1 MNSKSI
7 PNHNAMKPY
16 VLSLLAVLAFSS
28 AAFAQTTPPRRL
40 TIDDAVHIALEK
52 NSELQSARLDV
63 DRADAR
69 VQEAIGYAL
78 PSVDLSGRYTRSL
91 KRPVFFL
98 PDFADLSSGR
108 TIPVQIG
115 SNHAVDMTLS
125 ARQILFNGTIF
136 VGVGAAGIY
145 ADVAR
150 DMFRARQLET
160 VTNVKRAFYRALLA
174 REAFD
179 LTRTSLTNAENNL
192 KNVNLLRQQGV
203 LSEYDELRATVA
215 VDNIRPMVI
224 QSETNNALAVESLK
238 NSVGLDPGE
247 EIEIVGIMQFVPV
260 DDSVMTAA
268 AQTVLDV
275 NPSYAAIQK
284 QVEVNEAF
292 VMAERANYLP
302 TISAFGNYQYQSA
315 KNTFNISTNDFF
327 SSSQVGLQFSMSL
340 FQGLQT
346 NARVQQ
352 TQVDVRKSQEQLV
365 SVERN
370 LRIGLTSTIGNLR
383 AARLRIEAQERT
395 VEQAERGYKI
405 VTARFLSGAATQLEV
420 NDAELALTQAK
431 VNRIQAQYDYLVG
444 SAELDQFLGRLPSSL
459 PPSDID

>member
-1 MNSKSI
+1 
-7 PNHNAMKPY
+7 MKLF
-16 VLSLLAVLAFSS
+16 VLSLLAVIAIASM
-28 AAFAQTTPPRRL
+28 AAGQATTPRRL
-40 TIDDAVHIALEK
+40 TIDDAVRIAMEK
-52 NSELQSARLDV
+52 NSDLQSARLDV

-78 PSVDLSGRYTRSL
+78 PTVDLSGRYTRSL

-98 PDFADLSSGR
+98 PDFNDLNSGR
-108 TIPVQIG
+108 IVPIQIG
-115 SNHAVDMTLS
+115 SNHAVDMTLT
-125 ARQILFNGTIF
+125 ARQILFNGTVF

-145 ADVAR
+145 SDVAR
-150 DMFRARQLET
+150 DLYRARQLET
-160 VTNVKRAFYRALLA
+160 VTNVKRAFFRSLLA

-179 LTRTSLTNAENNL
+179 LIRTSLKNAEDNL

-215 VDNIRPMVI
+215 VDNIRPAVI
-224 QSETNNALAVESLK
+224 QSETNYTLAVEGLK
-238 NSVGLDPGE
+238 GAVGLDPTE
-247 EIEIVGIMQFVPV
+247 SIEIVGMMQYIPV
-260 DDSVMTAA
+260 DDSLVASA
-268 AQTVLDV
+268 SQTVLEV
-275 NPSYAAIQK
+275 NPTYAALQK
-284 QVEVNEAF
+284 QVQVNEAF
-292 VMAERANYLP
+292 VLAERSNYLP

-315 KNTFNISTNDFF
+315 KNSFNISTNDFF

-352 TQVDVRKSQEQLV
+352 TQVDVRKSQEQLMN
-365 SVERN
+365 VERN

-383 AARLRIEAQERT
+383 AARMRINTQERT

-405 VTARFLSGAATQLEV
+405 VTARFLSGSATQLEV

-431 VNRIQAQYDYLVG
+431 VNRIQAQYDYLVA
-444 SAELDQFLGRLPSSL
+444 SAELDQFLGRLPSSV
-459 PPSDID
+459 PPTDLD